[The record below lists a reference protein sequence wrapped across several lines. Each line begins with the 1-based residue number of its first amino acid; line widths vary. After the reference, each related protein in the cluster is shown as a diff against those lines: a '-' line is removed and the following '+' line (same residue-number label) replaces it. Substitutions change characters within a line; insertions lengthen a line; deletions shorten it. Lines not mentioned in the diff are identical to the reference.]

1 MIWQERVSPG
11 DLIAT
16 RHKVSVKSMVSH
28 ILERVIFLCVDISP
42 KDLST
47 ELGEGGERERE
58 EE

>member
-1 MIWQERVSPG
+1 
-11 DLIAT
+11 
-16 RHKVSVKSMVSH
+16 MVSH